1 MTETTTDSPP
11 AEPRR
16 RALVTGA
23 SGGIGAGYAR
33 RLAREGY
40 DLVLVARTREALDS
54 LAKDLRESRG
64 REVEVLVADLTRD
77 EDLRIVEERV
87 AGEPALD
94 LLVNNAGFGSAGDFA
109 DADIDAEVE
118 QVRLNVV
125 ALMRLTR
132 AALPRMVERG
142 RGSII
147 NVSSLAG
154 LAPLPF
160 SATYGATKAFVT
172 SLTEALHEEL
182 RGSGVRVQALCP
194 GFTRTGFQA
203 RAGIDAGSIP
213 GFMWMDADAVVEAS
227 LAALERDDVL
237 CIPGV
242 GYRLLAGL
250 QGALPR
256 AATRRV
262 IGAAQNRRHQG

>member
-1 MTETTTDSPP
+1 MTETTADSPP

-16 RALVTGA
+16 RALVTGG
-23 SGGIGAGYAR
+23 SGGIGASFAR
-33 RLAREGY
+33 HLARDGY
-40 DLVLVARTREALDS
+40 DLVLVARRREALDT

-64 REVEVLVADLTRD
+64 CEVEVLVADLTRD
-77 EDLRIVEERV
+77 EDLRAVEERV
-87 AGEPALD
+87 AAEPVLD
-94 LLVNNAGFGSAGDFA
+94 LLVNNAGFGSSGDFA
-109 DADIDAEVE
+109 DADTEVEVE
-118 QVRLNVV
+118 QVQLNVI

-142 RGSII
+142 RGAIV
-147 NVSSLAG
+147 NVSSLAA
-154 LAPLPF
+154 LAPLPY
-160 SATYGATKAFVT
+160 SATYGATKAFVN

-182 RGSGVRVQALCP
+182 RGTGVRVQALCP

-203 RAGIDAGSIP
+203 RAGIDPETVP
-213 GFMWMDADAVVEAS
+213 GFMWMDADAVAEAS
-227 LAALERDDVL
+227 LAALERDEVL

-262 IGAAQNRRHQG
+262 LGAVQNRRQRD